1 MEKSSKVT
9 NVAANGTW
17 NGQYGTMY
25 KFEVSFEN
33 GDTGEYLSKSQDQN
47 KFVVGNEAAYTITSR
62 EHGGRTF
69 YNVKPAQMVQQSFQP
84 KAKDPETDKRITR
97 MSVLKVA
104 GDLCIHG
111 EIKLHQITT
120 FAKIFELYVLSGE
133 DTAQALAEDAKHD
146 AIKSKNYG
154 TKTDDLPF

>member
-1 MEKSSKVT
+1 MEKQSKVT

-47 KFVVGNEAAYTITSR
+47 KFVVGTEAAYTITSR

-69 YNVKPAQMVQQSFQP
+69 YNVKPAQVQQQAFAP

-97 MSVLKVA
+97 MSVLKCA
-104 GDLCIHG
+104 TDLCIHG

-120 FAKIFELYVLSGE
+120 FAKIFELYVMSGE
-133 DTAQALAEDAKHD
+133 DTAKALAEDAKHD
-146 AIKSKNYG
+146 AIKSKTFG
-154 TKTDDLPF
+154 TSDDLPF

>member
-1 MEKSSKVT
+1 MEKQSKVT

-69 YNVKPAQMVQQSFQP
+69 YNVKPAMIQQGFQP

-146 AIKSKNYG
+146 AIKSKFHG
-154 TKTDDLPF
+154 TKSDDLPF

>member
-1 MEKSSKVT
+1 M
-9 NVAANGTW
+9 
-17 NGQYGTMY
+17 
-25 KFEVSFEN
+25 
-33 GDTGEYLSKSQDQN
+33 
-47 KFVVGNEAAYTITSR
+47 VGNEAAYTITSR
-62 EHGGRTF
+62 EHNGRTF
-69 YNVKPAQMVQQSFQP
+69 YNVKPAQMQQGGFQP

-133 DTAQALAEDAKHD
+133 DTAKALAEDAKHD

>member
-69 YNVKPAQMVQQSFQP
+69 YNVKPAMIQQGFQP

-146 AIKSKNYG
+146 SIKSKLHG

>member
-1 MEKSSKVT
+1 MEKQSKVT

-17 NGQYGTMY
+17 TGQYGTMY

-47 KFVVGNEAAYTITSR
+47 KFMVGTEAAYTITSR

-69 YNVKPAQMVQQSFQP
+69 YNVKPSQMQQQAFAP

-97 MSVLKVA
+97 MSVLKCA
-104 GDLCIHG
+104 TDLCIHG

-120 FAKIFELYVLSGE
+120 FAKIFELYVMSGE
-133 DTAQALAEDAKHD
+133 DTAKALAEDAKHD
-146 AIKSKNYG
+146 AIKSKTFG
-154 TKTDDLPF
+154 TSDDLPF

>member
-33 GDTGEYLSKSQDQN
+33 GDTGEYLSKAQDQN
-47 KFVVGNEAAYTITSR
+47 KFVVGQAAAYTITSR

-69 YNVKPAQMVQQSFQP
+69 YNVKPVQQMQQSFQP

-133 DTAQALAEDAKHD
+133 DTAQALVEDAKRD

>member
-1 MEKSSKVT
+1 MEKQSKVT

-47 KFVVGNEAAYTITSR
+47 KFVVGIEAAYTITSR

-69 YNVKPAQMVQQSFQP
+69 YNVKPAQMQQQAFAP

-97 MSVLKVA
+97 MSVLKCA
-104 GDLCIHG
+104 TDLCVHG

-120 FAKIFELYVLSGE
+120 FAKIFELYVMSGE
-133 DTAQALAEDAKHD
+133 DTAKALAEDAKHD
-146 AIKSKNYG
+146 AIKSKTFG
-154 TKTDDLPF
+154 TSDDLPF

>member
-1 MEKSSKVT
+1 MEKQSKVT

-47 KFVVGNEAAYTITSR
+47 KFVVGTEAAYTITSR

-69 YNVKPAQMVQQSFQP
+69 YNVKPAQVQQQAFAP

-97 MSVLKVA
+97 MSVLKCA
-104 GDLCIHG
+104 TDLCVHG

-120 FAKIFELYVLSGE
+120 FAKIFELYVMSGE
-133 DTAQALAEDAKHD
+133 DTAKALAEDAKHD
-146 AIKSKNYG
+146 AIKSKTFG
-154 TKTDDLPF
+154 TSDDLPF

>member
-1 MEKSSKVT
+1 MEKQSKVT

-17 NGQYGTMY
+17 NGQYSTMY

-47 KFVVGNEAAYTITSR
+47 KFVVGTEAAYTITSR

-69 YNVKPAQMVQQSFQP
+69 YNVKPALAQQQAFAP

-97 MSVLKVA
+97 MSVLKCA
-104 GDLCIHG
+104 TDLCVHG

-120 FAKIFELYVLSGE
+120 FAKIFELYVMSGE
-133 DTAQALAEDAKHD
+133 DTAKALAEDAKHD
-146 AIKSKNYG
+146 AIKSKTFG
-154 TKTDDLPF
+154 TSDDLPF

>member
-1 MEKSSKVT
+1 MEKQSKVT

-69 YNVKPAQMVQQSFQP
+69 YNVKPAMIQQGFQP

-146 AIKSKNYG
+146 SIKSKLHG

>member
-1 MEKSSKVT
+1 MEKQSKVT

-47 KFVVGNEAAYTITSR
+47 KFVVGTEAAYTMTSR

-69 YNVKPAQMVQQSFQP
+69 YNVKPAQVQQQAFAP

-97 MSVLKVA
+97 MSVLKCA
-104 GDLCIHG
+104 TDLCVHG

-120 FAKIFELYVLSGE
+120 FAKIFELYVMSGE
-133 DTAQALAEDAKHD
+133 DTAKALAEDAKHD
-146 AIKSKNYG
+146 AIKSKTFG
-154 TKTDDLPF
+154 TSDDLPF

>member
-1 MEKSSKVT
+1 MEKQSKVT

-47 KFVVGNEAAYTITSR
+47 KFVVGTEAAYTITSR

-69 YNVKPAQMVQQSFQP
+69 YNVKPAMVQQQAFAP

-97 MSVLKVA
+97 MSVLKCA
-104 GDLCIHG
+104 TDLCVHG

-120 FAKIFELYVLSGE
+120 FAKIFELYVMSGE
-133 DTAQALAEDAKHD
+133 DTAKALAEDAKHD
-146 AIKSKNYG
+146 AIKSKTFG
-154 TKTDDLPF
+154 TSDDLPF